1 VGTWDEFI
9 TAALLDPAEPADMT
23 ALRKALDSG
32 AQLMHVS
39 LDWPNRGEP
48 PHYIVVLDRPP
59 APLLV
64 NLQVRHSDSFMKWS
78 LGAQARLLTPDQ
90 EALRT
95 LYLLQE
101 SFQRLEQEWGI
112 SQFDSVLI
120 EYLRSVGPR
129 RVLALL
135 SGYDQPLLPASALK
149 DSALS
154 LLQDVLSRRARDLK
168 RLGYSAPE
176 VAEIL
181 DKALAHYTDARY
193 GLSLRQSLLS
203 R

>member
-1 VGTWDEFI
+1 MDTWDEFI
-9 TAALLDPAEPADMT
+9 TTALREQAEPADMA
-23 ALRKALDSG
+23 ALREALASG
-32 AQLMHVS
+32 AQWVQVS
-39 LDWPNRGEP
+39 LDWRNREEP
-48 PHYIVVLDRPP
+48 PRYNVGLSRP
-59 APLLV
+59 
-64 NLQVRHSDSFMKWS
+64 QVPVHENVTLEHSDSFMKWS

-101 SFQRLEQEWGI
+101 SFQQPEQDWGAY
-112 SQFDSVLI
+112 QFDSMLI

-149 DSALS
+149 ESALS
-154 LLQDVLSRRARDLK
+154 LLEDVLSTRARDLK
-168 RLGYSAPE
+168 RLGYSPPE
-176 VAEIL
+176 VAAVL
-181 DKALAHYTDARY
+181 DKALVHYTDARY
-193 GLSLRQSLLS
+193 RLSLRQSLLS